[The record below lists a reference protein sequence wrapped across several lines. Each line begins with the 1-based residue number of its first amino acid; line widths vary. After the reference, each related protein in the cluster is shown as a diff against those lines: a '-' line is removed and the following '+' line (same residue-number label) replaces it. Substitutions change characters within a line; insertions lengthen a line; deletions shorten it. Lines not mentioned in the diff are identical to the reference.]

1 MTKDEL
7 CKAAGVSPRT
17 IDRAVKSG
25 ILPKPSYEKIK
36 GNSVAIFPDEVA
48 QRYIEHA
55 NGIVS
60 AVGLAVSK
68 KADVEQVTALADS
81 FLDKLGDKIVYSL
94 VAAHFET
101 AKLNE
106 HNGSKTPVVELKD
119 QLMLSAS
126 QAAKLSGI
134 PRRRLIAAYKD
145 GILPGFYNDARVGRG
160 YRFNRFDLQGYTV
173 RLSGTEQHEK

>member
-25 ILPKPSYEKIK
+25 ILSKPSYEKIK

-48 QRYIEHA
+48 QRYIEHS
-55 NGIVS
+55 NGIVAS
-60 AVGLAVSK
+60 VGLAVQK
-68 KADVEQVTALADS
+68 KEEIALRTEQHEQFLMDVGQRVTASIYGTLKR
-81 FLDKLGDKIVYSL
+81 LLRK
-94 VAAHFET
+94 
-101 AKLNE
+101 
-106 HNGSKTPVVELKD
+106 PVVDLKD
-119 QLMLSAS
+119 QMILSAS

-145 GILPGFYNDARVGRG
+145 GILPGFYNDPRVGRG

-173 RLSGTEQHEK
+173 RLSGTEQHQK